1 MPRGRTATDKIPRS
15 TKQAEAFLRSLVAT
29 KPELTVKPMF
39 GNVSAF
45 VNGNMYAGVFGDDL
59 FVRLPE
65 SEGAELLKVR
75 GARYFEPMKG
85 RVMKGYVVLPKAWKG
100 DEAKVKPWVSKALKS
115 TSKLPPKPKK

>member
-1 MPRGRTATDKIPRS
+1 
-15 TKQAEAFLRSLVAT
+15 
-29 KPELTVKPMF
+29 MF

-65 SEGAELLKVR
+65 PEGAELLKVK
-75 GARYFEPMKG
+75 GASYFEPMKG
-85 RVMKGYVVLPKAWKG
+85 RAMKGYVVVPKAWRG
-100 DEAKVKPWVSKALKS
+100 DAAKIRPWMSKALEW

>member
-1 MPRGRTATDKIPRS
+1 MDKIPRS
-15 TKQAEAFLRSLVAT
+15 TKEAEAFLRSLVPSR
-29 KPELTVKPMF
+29 PEVTVRPMF

-65 SEGAELLKVR
+65 SEGAELLKIK
-75 GARYFEPMKG
+75 GASYFEPMKG
-85 RVMKGYVVLPKAWKG
+85 RVMKGYVVFPRAWKG
-100 DEAKVKPWVSKALKS
+100 EEAKVKPWMSKALNS